1 MTIRSI
7 SAMTQVSVPVNDRG
21 YRIGQH
27 HHRAGLTDA
36 DVELIRIL
44 HERDGLSYTALA
56 YKFEVP
62 KSTIAAICQ
71 YKRRAPRPSQTG
83 KPSSAGHMHGQ
94 TDPTRRMP
102 KAARMLR
109 NAQVH
114 AAIQERQQYTGLL
127 SKTHAAVAEIVP
139 PTTHKNSR
147 CRSRNRSRKP
157 EKT

>member
-1 MTIRSI
+1 
-7 SAMTQVSVPVNDRG
+7 MTQVSVPVNDRG

-71 YKRRAPRPSQTG
+71 YKRRAQVVSRWKLVTARKRRARPAEPRFTPQTLEYL
-83 KPSSAGHMHGQ
+83 KFSM
-94 TDPTRRMP
+94 
-102 KAARMLR
+102 
-109 NAQVH
+109 
-114 AAIQERQQYTGLL
+114 RQMRLF
-127 SKTHAAVAEIVP
+127 
-139 PTTHKNSR
+139 
-147 CRSRNRSRKP
+147 
-157 EKT
+157 